1 MEVAM
6 EVALSVGA
14 GLEGVAREG
23 VAPVVVGLAAAG
35 SAALAWVATV
45 AAVEAFV
52 AKYQELPAAL
62 RVAAAWVGAASE
74 VVLVVAGVKVAGA
87 QAVAATVAAAVED
100 LGKGVVTAALEG
112 VLEVEARV
120 LRHALLSR

>member
-1 MEVAM
+1 MLVA
-6 EVALSVGA
+6 V
-14 GLEGVAREG
+14 
-23 VAPVVVGLAAAG
+23 
-35 SAALAWVATV
+35 
-45 AAVEAFV
+45 
-52 AKYQELPAAL
+52 
-62 RVAAAWVGAASE
+62 
-74 VVLVVAGVKVAGA
+74 VKVAGA